1 MMFQMLAPIKVIE
14 SDAYALIIKDA
25 LGITHYWSED
35 GHYDGYSIEINN
47 EEYEN

>member
-1 MMFQMLAPIKVIE
+1 MFQMLAPIKVIK
-14 SDAYALIIKDA
+14 SKSYSLIIKDA

-35 GHYDGYSIEINN
+35 GYYDGYSIEINN